1 MAKLSPKKMRFAEA
15 YLRTGNQ
22 TKAAIEAGYAE
33 ASARNQG
40 NRLMNNADVQDYIR
54 ERLREI
60 EDAEIAK
67 TNEVLRFLTSVMRGE
82 VADQFGLDAQ
92 LADRIKAGTEL
103 LKRYTAVEE
112 TQAEGSGN
120 DIKISFGGIEGSEE

>member
-1 MAKLSPKKMRFAEA
+1 MANLSPKKMRFAEA

-40 NRLMNNADVQDYIR
+40 NRLMNNADVQEYIR

-112 TQAEGSGN
+112 AQDSANREITITFAGSEGSA
-120 DIKISFGGIEGSEE
+120 E

>member
-1 MAKLSPKKMRFAEA
+1 MVKLSPKKMRFAEA

-22 TKAAIEAGYAE
+22 TKAAVEAGYAA

-40 NRLMNNADVQDYIR
+40 NRLMNNADVQEYMR
-54 ERLREI
+54 ARLREI

-103 LKRYTAVEE
+103 LKRYTAVKE
-112 TQAEGSGN
+112 TQAEGSS
-120 DIKISFGGIEGSEE
+120 KIIINFAGSEGSAE

>member
-1 MAKLSPKKMRFAEA
+1 MVKLPPKKMRFAEA

-40 NRLMNNADVQDYIR
+40 NRLMNNADVQEYIR

-67 TNEVLRFLTSVMRGE
+67 TNEVLRFLTAVMRGK

-103 LKRYTAVEE
+103 LKRYTAIEE
-112 TQAEGSGN
+112 SSEAVGGN